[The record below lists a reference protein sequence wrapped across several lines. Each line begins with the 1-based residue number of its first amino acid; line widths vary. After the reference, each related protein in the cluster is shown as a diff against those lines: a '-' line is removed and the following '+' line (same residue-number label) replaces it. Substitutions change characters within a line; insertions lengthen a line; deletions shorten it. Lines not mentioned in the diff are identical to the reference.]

1 MTTSRIFIVVAGT
14 SAGLIVLG
22 ALVVFI
28 VYSPAGY
35 RFRISEASRAGQL
48 AQPTKAAP
56 AAEVPSLNAEGALAT
71 LGSALS
77 TSPEAS
83 NDVVFLAVAAAYG
96 RCHPSHA
103 HDFGAMAARARLPV
117 LAGLGGVL
125 GPHTASRA
133 SLLAGIRELSARMP
147 CDGPVDLVVGPF
159 HQRVAIGAYAESFP
173 DSYFDPTLEHAP
185 DEFAGHSLAE
195 RAVDECNRV
204 AYAVLPLDAPRAWQC
219 SALRAQARQRVGG
232 LCRAEGASAD
242 ADATAYQIRDTV
254 NRLPSTCQ

>member
-1 MTTSRIFIVVAGT
+1 MTTSRIFIVIAGT

-48 AQPTKAAP
+48 AQPAKAAP

-77 TSPEAS
+77 TSPEAA

-133 SLLAGIRELSARMP
+133 SLLAGIREL
-147 CDGPVDLVVGPF
+147 
-159 HQRVAIGAYAESFP
+159 
-173 DSYFDPTLEHAP
+173 T
-185 DEFAGHSLAE
+185 
-195 RAVDECNRV
+195 
-204 AYAVLPLDAPRAWQC
+204 
-219 SALRAQARQRVGG
+219 
-232 LCRAEGASAD
+232 
-242 ADATAYQIRDTV
+242 
-254 NRLPSTCQ
+254 